1 LAIFQSSRFQ
11 QKELFLDMKL
21 TDRIEINPGVLV
33 GKPVIKGTRIS
44 VEMIL
49 EELGAG
55 NSIEDL
61 LENYPRLQKEDI
73 LAALQYSALSLKR
86 TIVYPASA

>member
-1 LAIFQSSRFQ
+1 
-11 QKELFLDMKL
+11 MKL
-21 TDRIEINPGVLV
+21 TERIEINPAVLV

-55 NSIEDL
+55 NSIEEL
-61 LENYPRLQKEDI
+61 LENYPRLQKEDV
-73 LAALQYSALSLKR
+73 LAAIQYSALSLSR
-86 TIVYPASA
+86 TLIYPASA